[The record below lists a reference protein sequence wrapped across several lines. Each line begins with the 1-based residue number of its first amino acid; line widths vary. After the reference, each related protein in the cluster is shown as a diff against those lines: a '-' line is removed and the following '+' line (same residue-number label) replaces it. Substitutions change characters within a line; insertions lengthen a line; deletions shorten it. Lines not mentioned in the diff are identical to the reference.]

1 MEPANVEID
10 KIDMSSNAIK
20 NFTQKSLCLNEE
32 NNINYHF
39 IPSVLDLGDN
49 YLDCRFFCNLYMQLR
64 LERPL
69 KIRFNS
75 NCSQNLGL
83 LKANSPNKEL
93 IEFFSKNQY
102 LSSQMIDFKE
112 SMCEFYEYYSCN
124 YSGKYLG
131 DLRNEKFANTNKKT
145 MSLKVF
151 SFYFIIIFTII
162 AFTTYIVFEILP
174 IFNKPKKI
182 T

>member
-1 MEPANVEID
+1 MEPTNVEID
-10 KIDMSSNAIK
+10 KIDMSSNVLK

-32 NNINYHF
+32 NHINYHL

-49 YLDCRFFCNLYMQLR
+49 YLDCRFFCYLYLQLR

-75 NCSQNLGL
+75 KCRQNLGS

-93 IEFFSKNQY
+93 IEFFSKDEY
-102 LSSQMIDFKE
+102 LSNQMIDFNE
-112 SMCEFYEYYSCN
+112 TMCESYEHYSCN
-124 YSGKYLG
+124 YSEKYLG
-131 DLRNEKFANTNKKT
+131 KLRNKMFVNTKKTT
-145 MSLKVF
+145 MSLKLF

-162 AFTTYIVFEILP
+162 AFATYIVFETLA
-174 IFNKPKKI
+174 IFDKPKKI

>member
-1 MEPANVEID
+1 
-10 KIDMSSNAIK
+10 MS
-20 NFTQKSLCLNEE
+20 
-32 NNINYHF
+32 
-39 IPSVLDLGDN
+39 DN
-49 YLDCRFFCNLYMQLR
+49 YLDCRFFCNLYLQLR

-75 NCSQNLGL
+75 KCSQNLSSL
-83 LKANSPNKEL
+83 RTNSPNKDM
-93 IEFFSKNQY
+93 IEFFSKDEY
-102 LSSQMIDFKE
+102 LSSQMIDFNE
-112 SMCEFYEYYSCN
+112 TMCGFYEYYSCN

-131 DLRNEKFANTNKKT
+131 DLSNEKFVHTNKAT
-145 MSLKVF
+145 MSLKFF